1 MFVFVFDLNTIF
13 PTSIR
18 RERGILSPQCSVELC
33 CMTAMTAD
41 NYTVVVLQPR
51 YSKTKQCITCQN
63 VKKKKKKDKKR
74 SIFGIKL
81 FVIERV
87 CRHVCKALIRVD

>member
-1 MFVFVFDLNTIF
+1 MFVFVLDLNTIF

-63 VKKKKKKDKKR
+63 VKKKKEKERQEKKYFWD
-74 SIFGIKL
+74 
-81 FVIERV
+81 
-87 CRHVCKALIRVD
+87 